1 MILMNNIDLELKLLA
16 GEPIHVDESI
26 GFLKPLTVREI
37 VKEGYTKYLKYLN
50 ILTLKKEDLIGEEG
64 KDIDL
69 SLFGIILAIEEEEII
84 QEMKNAVEFFFKE
97 ESVVLKD
104 DGILLINEGENQKI
118 IYDGNFDKFSEV
130 IKFQNSLKKVNGES
144 VEVEAT
150 EKAKEIKEKLS
161 KSREQIA
168 MIKQSENDE
177 NNELDFTDILSSV
190 SSMSNSIN
198 KLNVFDLTVY
208 QLYDEFKRLDL
219 IEQYD
224 ISIKSM
230 LAGAKDVKLKHWSS
244 KIDK

>member
-1 MILMNNIDLELKLLA
+1 MNNIDLELKLLA